1 MSLRLSLVLVILA
14 CWVGI
19 GATFAFDQ
27 LGNPQRTEQP
37 PFFFTLSPDDLR
49 NIAISTREDRTA
61 FHFREAD
68 RRWYFDD
75 LDDVPTALY
84 RWGGITQLLGGPRT
98 QRELASEITDPALYG
113 LDDPSLTINVTLRD
127 GTQLTVEMGDL
138 TPDGSG
144 NYMRQGGYDE
154 LYTVDSSWGEVMT
167 RLVEE
172 PPVPEWYFTM
182 NPEEAT
188 EILYFEGN
196 EVVRGFAID
205 DELGDWVEC
214 DLPATEAPCKGTDP
228 ADGGEVNDWLETFST
243 PDIAGADTL
252 NLPDLTDF
260 ELYGTGRDAP
270 YIHIRREVEVRE
282 RLTNVFRTSMIIG
295 NATDDG
301 MHRYAVANET
311 QDVIL
316 VDRAW
321 ADEVL
326 GFFRN

>member
-1 MSLRLSLVLVILA
+1 MSLRLSLILVIAA

-27 LGNPQRTEQP
+27 LGRVQRAEQP

-49 NIAISTREDRTA
+49 NISISTRDNNTA
-61 FHFREAD
+61 FHFRED
-68 RRWYFDD
+68 ERRWYFDD

-113 LDDPSLTINVTLRD
+113 LDDPSLTINVVLRD

-154 LYTVDSSWGEVMT
+154 LYTVDASWGEVMT
-167 RLVEE
+167 RLVDE
-172 PPVPEWYFTM
+172 PPIPEWYFTM
-182 NPEEAT
+182 NPDEAT

-196 EVVRGFAID
+196 EVVEAYAIN
-205 DELGDWVEC
+205 DEVGGWVVC
-214 DLPATEAPCKGTDP
+214 DLPASEAPCAGETP
-228 ADGGEVNDWLETFST
+228 ADEDEITAWLINFSS
-243 PDIAGADTL
+243 PQIAGADSL

-260 ELYGTGRDAP
+260 ELYGAGRNAP

-282 RLTNVFRTSMIIG
+282 RLTNVYRTSIIIG
-295 NATDDG
+295 DLTEDG
-301 MHRYAVANET
+301 THRYAVANET
-311 QDVIL
+311 PDVIL
-316 VDRAW
+316 VDSAW

-326 GFFRN
+326 GFFQN